1 MIKKILVML
10 IMIFGMNVYAS
21 ELKINNL
28 SYDTNNKIMEDTYR
42 YEQSSKT
49 LYLTNYVGGPIIIN
63 DDLNVVL
70 SGVNVILGSVSDYGI
85 KANNLKIEG
94 GEIYL
99 NRLNYG
105 LYGNIITLNNT
116 MIIGIKNM
124 ETIYSKDKVN
134 ITNSYFI
141 SEARKYDIHAV
152 NNIVT
157 DNNVLN
163 LYGNQLF
170 KLDSKKEL
178 TLYND
183 KFYIDSHVAFNEL
196 EKVTLNNSRG
206 YIAKTEYLNSD
217 GNIYFDTYPL
227 YVLDGINWIK
237 TNKTVIDKNTI
248 MDNKFYI
255 GKTDEVGFTSN
266 YLVSVNNYN
275 QNLTQ
280 DDLNN
285 YDKKQVKNPAIRV
298 YLPNSE
304 IEGEPNSLDAVEVE
318 TVETISGEISAE
330 LEEALPITDPEGEI
344 AAIEKEE
351 VEEKV
356 EEEVEEE
363 VEVIETTP
371 SEELEEIEEEIEEI
385 KEEPK
390 EEQEQ
395 QEEKEIQ
402 QENNNDINSKV
413 KNPKTCDNTLL
424 YVLVSVV
431 SFVVKCTLSFITKY
445 VR

>member
-94 GEIYL
+94 GELYL

-105 LYGNIITLNNT
+105 LYGNNITLNNT

-141 SEARKYDIHAV
+141 SEAKKYDIHAV

-170 KLDSKKEL
+170 KLDNNKEL

-183 KFYIDSHVAFNEL
+183 KFYINSHVAFNEL
-196 EKVTLNNSRG
+196 EKITLDNSRG
-206 YIAKTEYLNSD
+206 YIAKTDYLNSNGD
-217 GNIYFDTYPL
+217 INFNNYPL

-237 TNKTVIDKNTI
+237 TNKTVIDKNTV
-248 MDNKFYI
+248 MNNKFYI

-285 YDKKQVKNPAIRV
+285 YDKKHVKNPAIRV
-298 YLPNSE
+298 YLPNFE
-304 IEGEPNSLDAVEVE
+304 IEEEPNSPETFEAE
-318 TVETISGEISAE
+318 TVSSEISAE

-351 VEEKV
+351 VEE
-356 EEEVEEE
+356 E

-371 SEELEEIEEEIEEI
+371 SEEKEEIEELEELEEKEEI
-385 KEEPK
+385 EEPK

-395 QEEKEIQ
+395 QEEREAQI
-402 QENNNDINSKV
+402 ENNNDISNKV

>member
-28 SYDTNNKIMEDTYR
+28 TYDTNNIIMEDTYR

-94 GEIYL
+94 GELYL

-105 LYGNIITLNNT
+105 LYGNNITLNNT

-141 SEARKYDIHAV
+141 SEAKKYDIHAV

-170 KLDSKKEL
+170 KLDNNKEL

-196 EKVTLNNSRG
+196 EKITLDNSRG

-217 GNIYFDTYPL
+217 GDINFNNYPL

-248 MDNKFYI
+248 MNNKFYI

-304 IEGEPNSLDAVEVE
+304 IEGEPNSPETFEAE
-318 TVETISGEISAE
+318 TVSSEISAE

-351 VEEKV
+351 VEE
-356 EEEVEEE
+356 E

-371 SEELEEIEEEIEEI
+371 SEEKEEIEELEELEEKEEI
-385 KEEPK
+385 EEPK

-395 QEEKEIQ
+395 QEEREAQI
-402 QENNNDINSKV
+402 ENNNDISNKV